1 VTRFSSSTFTIV
13 FHRNEWRVLLFEEGR
28 KREREK
34 RGGRGK
40 SVTP

>member
-1 VTRFSSSTFTIV
+1 SSSTFTIV

-34 RGGRGK
+34 GEEGGK
-40 SVTP
+40 V